1 MSHYAFIT
9 DDRGIMQMRRFATA
23 ADAAAVSA
31 TRELPSPTTAVRMTD
46 RTRRP
51 TALTALVMPGTLPDA
66 AQIEAVAGQR
76 TGDMRHTEFARR
88 IGIAPRTLK
97 RQWLRGGLPGAKQH
111 TKNIL
116 VVPVRLLR
124 LAEAYGLRQVERMAQ
139 AGLL

>member
-1 MSHYAFIT
+1 MSHHAFIT
-9 DDRGIMQMRRFATA
+9 DDRGVLQLRRFATA

-31 TRELPSPTTAVRMTD
+31 TRELPTPTTTVRMID

-51 TALTALVMPGTLPDA
+51 AAPLVPGTIPA
-66 AQIEAVAGQR
+66 PEQIAAVAGQR
-76 TGDMRHTEFARR
+76 GGEMRHTEFARR
-88 IGIAPRTLK
+88 LGIHPRTLK
-97 RQWLRGGLPGAKQH
+97 RQWERGGLPGAKQH
-111 TKNIL
+111 TRNIL

>member
-9 DDRGIMQMRRFATA
+9 DDRGVLQMRRFATA

-31 TRELPSPTTAVRMTD
+31 TREPPSPTTTVRMID

-51 TALTALVMPGTLPDA
+51 AALVTPGTLPDA
-66 AQIEAVAGQR
+66 EQIQAVAGQR

>member
-9 DDRGIMQMRRFATA
+9 DDRGVLQMRRFTTA

-31 TRELPSPTTAVRMTD
+31 TREPPSPTTTVRMID

-51 TALTALVMPGTLPDA
+51 AALVTPGTLPDA
-66 AQIEAVAGQR
+66 EQIQAVAGQR